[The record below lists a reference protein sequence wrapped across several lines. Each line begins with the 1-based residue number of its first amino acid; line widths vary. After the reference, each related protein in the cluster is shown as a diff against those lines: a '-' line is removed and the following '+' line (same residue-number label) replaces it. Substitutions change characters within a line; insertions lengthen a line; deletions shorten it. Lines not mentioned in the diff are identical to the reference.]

1 MAVNKIKKGLDY
13 LKDLFGVGKKA
24 DIPTAGTAK
33 PTNTVEDVFTK
44 YDETTPPGQFK
55 KQGEIIDEDGNVV
68 TKEYSYNPESF
79 TEMQRR
85 EGKGSFSEESLREQY
100 MESVDADVMS
110 YDEFVMKQR
119 GITEAQLEAERAMRA
134 KRVSPEP
141 KQVSTPESDKFIS
154 DVQAATNR
162 SEEDIRETIVD
173 VMNEG
178 YEAGDP
184 KRTMFDNDEQ
194 INAFLGI
201 KKINQGDFE
210 EFVDDFLRRLAE
222 REPSEYAPPVLRD
235 KDTMKLGA
243 GKRVFKDDD
252 YQKSYDM
259 LDEYGFRVT
268 DDPSD
273 IIPYSQLSEKDIRL
287 IKLGVPMNS
296 KKYKAQMQGLQEG
309 KLLSELEDDP
319 IKKANAK
326 VFEDASGATDRAKI
340 NKADEDLKQKAT
352 DEIME
357 AIEEGNFDKAREIE
371 DSFNDGTYVPGGK
384 KRTLNAKGGRIGF
397 NTGGGVP
404 DAATIL
410 GLFDPKGI
418 KQFGVQMGMPGTHYG
433 SPYGLSNEYYAM
445 DTLGKVLMERA
456 NPQLGYNKVNPLEY
470 GIGPAQKISGT
481 YGQMSPEGMAAF
493 QAAKDKQ
500 QEERIAQ
507 SDAYLKSYGLDISGD
522 QADELSK
529 ALGAFY
535 APGASSMG
543 FGLNP
548 GGSMNAEQ
556 VQMQRQRA
564 EKAIRD
570 FQNYLDKNP
579 ELGEKLQK
587 GLFSAFNPATR
598 MGAKAFTDEEMN
610 FSEKDFDFSD
620 AYGAAE
626 GGRVHLSEG
635 GGPKF
640 SRRGFL
646 GLMGAGIASLATPF
660 GKMVSKAPIGATKQ
674 AVQKVSGMPEWFPL
688 LVNRIK
694 TKGRVTREPE
704 YADFT
709 SGGDTEKVYK
719 LEDYTMYED
728 MTTGKITVSGRGND
742 YQQVSMEY
750 APGQT
755 TVTRKQNPL
764 TGEMEPHYV
773 TDKPTFEAGEY
784 AKGDP
789 YDYENFG
796 DYDDLKG
803 DVRNWENFA
812 TGGRKMSVKEAE
824 KGIDDFIEKY
834 RNPILDEDFAKG
846 GKVGMKQGGIA
857 SRFKERVNYGN

>member
-1 MAVNKIKKGLDY
+1 MAVKKIKQGLDY
-13 LKDLFGVGKKA
+13 LRDLFGVGKKA
-24 DIPTAGTAK
+24 DIPTVSGTPK
-33 PTNTVEDVFTK
+33 PTNTVQDVFSK

-79 TEMQRR
+79 TDTQKRT
-85 EGKGSFSEESLREQY
+85 GVGDYSEEALRERY
-100 MESVDADVMS
+100 MDSVDSDVMS

-119 GITEAQLEAERAMRA
+119 GITEEQLEAERALRA
-134 KRVSPEP
+134 KKVSPEP

-162 SEEDIRETIVD
+162 SDKDIRETIAD

-184 KRTMFDNDEQ
+184 KRTTFDNDEM
-194 INAFLGI
+194 IEAFVGV
-201 KKINQGDFE
+201 KKANQGDFE

-222 REPSEYAPPVLRD
+222 KEPSEYAPPVLRD

-252 YQKSYDM
+252 FQKSYDM
-259 LDEYGFRVT
+259 ADSYGFRVT

-287 IKLGVPMNS
+287 IELGVPMNS
-296 KKYKAQMQGLQEG
+296 KKYKAQMKGIQEG

-319 IKKANAK
+319 VKKANAK
-326 VFEDASGATDRAKI
+326 AFEDALGATDRAKI
-340 NKADEDLKQKAT
+340 NRAEDTLKQQAT

-357 AIEEGNFDKAREIE
+357 AIEEGNFRKAEAIE
-371 DSFNDGTYVPGGK
+371 NAYNEGTYEPGKK

-397 NTGGGVP
+397 ADGDFVAPEDVMT
-404 DAATIL
+404 T
-410 GLFDPKGI
+410 KGD
-418 KQFGVQMGMPGTHYG
+418 
-433 SPYGLSNEYYAM
+433 NE
-445 DTLGKVLMERA
+445 
-456 NPQLGYNKVNPLEY
+456 N
-470 GIGPAQKISGT
+470 
-481 YGQMSPEGMAAF
+481 
-493 QAAKDKQ
+493 
-500 QEERIAQ
+500 RIAEYMAKIQ
-507 SDAYLKSYGLDISGD
+507 TG
-522 QADELSK
+522 ELVYDPETK
-529 ALGAFY
+529 TFI
-535 APGASSMG
+535 PV
-543 FGLNP
+543 P
-548 GGSMNAEQ
+548 KKR
-556 VQMQRQRA
+556 QRQNTR
-564 EKAIRD
+564 
-570 FQNYLDKNP
+570 
-579 ELGEKLQK
+579 
-587 GLFSAFNPATR
+587 PADNEEYMADLMTR
-598 MGAKAFTDEEMN
+598 MKMNEM
-610 FSEKDFDFSD
+610 
-620 AYGAAE
+620 YGKKH
-626 GGRVHLSEG
+626 GGRIHLSEG

-646 GLMGAGIASLATPF
+646 GLMGAGLASLATPF
-660 GKMVSKAPIGATKQ
+660 GKMVTKAPLGATKQ

-694 TKGRVTREPE
+694 TKGKVTREPE

-719 LEDYTMYED
+719 LDDYTMYED
-728 MTTGKITVSGRGND
+728 LTTGKITVSGRGND

-755 TVTRKQNPL
+755 TVSRKENPL
-764 TGEMEPHYV
+764 TGEMEPRYV
-773 TDKPTFEAGEY
+773 TEKPTFEASEF

-796 DYDDLKG
+796 DYDDMKG
-803 DVRNWENFA
+803 DLRNWENFA

-834 RNPILDEDFAKG
+834 TNPILQDDFAKG
-846 GKVGMKQGGIA
+846 GRVGMKQGGIA
-857 SRFKERVNYGN
+857 SKFKERVSYGN

>member
-33 PTNTVEDVFTK
+33 PTDTVEDVFTK

-79 TEMQRR
+79 TEMQKR

-134 KRVSPEP
+134 KQVSPEP

-162 SEEDIRETIVD
+162 SEEDIRDTIVD

-194 INAFLGI
+194 INAFLGV
-201 KKINQGDFE
+201 KKVNQGDFE

-222 REPSEYAPPVLRD
+222 KEPSEYAPPVLRD

-243 GKRVFKDDD
+243 GKRVFQDDD

-326 VFEDASGATDRAKI
+326 VFEDATGATDRAKI

-404 DAATIL
+404 NAATVL
-410 GLFDPKGI
+410 GFFDPKTVN
-418 KQFGVQMGMPGTHYG
+418 QFGVAPGGGTPGTPYSDAFYAMKNFG
-433 SPYGLSNEYYAM
+433 ESLLNRNLDAAKGFNKVDPLKYGL
-445 DTLGKVLMERA
+445 
-456 NPQLGYNKVNPLEY
+456 
-470 GIGPAQKISGT
+470 GPAQKISGM
-481 YGQMSPEGMAAF
+481 YGQMSPESMAAF
-493 QAAKDKQ
+493 QEAKDAKAK
-500 QEERIAQ
+500 ERLQ
-507 SDAYLKSYGLDISGD
+507 LSSDMLKAYGMDVTD
-522 QADELSK
+522 EQADMLASSLRDYYSVKGPTSFGPDNFGSGVYNSEFVNK
-529 ALGAFY
+529 AL
-535 APGASSMG
+535 
-543 FGLNP
+543 L
-548 GGSMNAEQ
+548 
-556 VQMQRQRA
+556 RR
-564 EKAIRD
+564 EKAVRE
-570 FQNYLDKNP
+570 FQDYLDKNP
-579 ELGEKLQK
+579 ELGETIQK
-587 GLFSAFNPATR
+587 GLFNAFNPTAR
-598 MGAKAFTDEEMN
+598 MGAKPFTDEEMN

-660 GKMVSKAPIGATKQ
+660 GKIVSKTPIGATKQ
-674 AVQKVSGMPEWFPL
+674 AIQKVSGMPDWFPL

-764 TGEMEPHYV
+764 TGEMEPRYV
-773 TDKPTFEAGEY
+773 TDKPTFEAGEFS
-784 AKGDP
+784 KGE
-789 YDYENFG
+789 YQDYENFG

-812 TGGRKMSVKEAE
+812 TGGRKRSIKEAE
-824 KGIDDFIEKY
+824 KEIDDFIEKY
-834 RNPILDEDFAKG
+834 KNPILEEDFAKG
-846 GKVGMKQGGIA
+846 GRVGMKQGGIA
-857 SRFKERVNYGN
+857 SRFKERVSYGN

>member
-79 TEMQRR
+79 TEMQKR

-134 KRVSPEP
+134 KRISPEP

-194 INAFLGI
+194 INAFLGV
-201 KKINQGDFE
+201 KKVNQGDFE

-243 GKRVFKDDD
+243 GKRVFQDDD

-287 IKLGVPMNS
+287 VKLGVPMNS

-326 VFEDASGATDRAKI
+326 AFEDASGATERTKI
-340 NKADEDLKQKAT
+340 IKANEDLKQKAT

-357 AIEEGNFDKAREIE
+357 AIEEGNFDKAKEIE
-371 DSFNDGTYVPGGK
+371 DAFNDGTYVPGGK

-397 NTGGGVP
+397 ADGDFVAPEDVMTTRGDNESRIAEYMAKIETGELVY
-404 DAATIL
+404 
-410 GLFDPKGI
+410 DPET
-418 KQFGVQMGMPGTHYG
+418 KQFIPAPKKRRRQNTRPADNEEYMSDLMYRMKMNEMYG
-433 SPYGLSNEYYAM
+433 
-445 DTLGKVLMERA
+445 K
-456 NPQLGYNKVNPLEY
+456 
-470 GIGPAQKISGT
+470 
-481 YGQMSPEGMAAF
+481 
-493 QAAKDKQ
+493 KD
-500 QEERIAQ
+500 
-507 SDAYLKSYGLDISGD
+507 
-522 QADELSK
+522 
-529 ALGAFY
+529 
-535 APGASSMG
+535 
-543 FGLNP
+543 
-548 GGSMNAEQ
+548 
-556 VQMQRQRA
+556 
-564 EKAIRD
+564 
-570 FQNYLDKNP
+570 
-579 ELGEKLQK
+579 
-587 GLFSAFNPATR
+587 
-598 MGAKAFTDEEMN
+598 
-610 FSEKDFDFSD
+610 
-620 AYGAAE
+620 
-626 GGRVHLSEG
+626 GGRIGLSEG

-646 GLMGAGIASLATPF
+646 GLMGAGLASLATPF
-660 GKMVSKAPIGATKQ
+660 GKIVSKAPIGATKQ
-674 AVQKVSGMPEWFPL
+674 AIQKVSGMPDWFPL

-719 LEDYTMYED
+719 LEDYIMYED

-796 DYDDLKG
+796 NYDDLKG

-812 TGGRKMSVKEAE
+812 TGGRKRSIKEAE
-824 KGIDDFIEKY
+824 KEIDDFIEKY

-846 GKVGMKQGGIA
+846 GRVGMKQGGLA
-857 SRFKERVNYGN
+857 SKFKEKVSYGN